1 MIDLML
7 DSDGDLLFTD
17 QDLQLVDEVDE
28 IKQELI
34 IILKTRQGE
43 FFGDETMGLNQTGL
57 FVKQPNLNYIAN
69 NVVQALKQ
77 QERVVSAEV
86 TDIELVN
93 RNLKVAFDATLD
105 TGQSIRTEVDLL

>member
-7 DSDGDLLFTD
+7 DSDGDLLFTN

-57 FVKQPNLNYIAN
+57 FVKHPNLNYIAN
-69 NVVQALKQ
+69 NVIQALKQ

-93 RNLKVAFDATLD
+93 RNLKVIFDATLD
-105 TGQSIRTEVDLL
+105 TGQNIRTEVDLL